1 MSEPNEPVSA
11 EEIAR
16 AKAMFLRVFGPDYG
30 AELCQQLGQGEYNLV
45 LMCRIAPNIWDADA
59 VPLPTKILCAIALL
73 AAAGQDCGYFVRAG
87 IVHGVTRRQVDEILL
102 LTGLETGFPA
112 ATAARRRV
120 DEALGEHQAML
131 ARLGRPPVAW

>member
-1 MSEPNEPVSA
+1 
-11 EEIAR
+11 
-16 AKAMFLRVFGPDYG
+16 MFLRIFGPDYG
-30 AELCQQLGQGEYNLV
+30 AELCQQLGQGDYNLI
-45 LMCRIAPNIWDADA
+45 LMCRIAPNIWDQTA

-102 LTGLETGFPA
+102 LAGLETGFPA

-120 DEALGEHQAML
+120 EEAYREHLAML
-131 ARLGRPPVAW
+131 ARLGRSAITW